1 MLSLKS
7 ERDKLTAETK
17 LNKQRQRSHN
27 LLVELFSAE
36 RDVARKKV
44 EGREKML
51 QSWQVE
57 VHKRRRQEASQTLE
71 DAQDAILEVSL
82 LPKIIQDQ
90 FNINIQLST
99 ELENVTREESAL
111 AEKNEDYQS
120 RFKALEAEFETA
132 KKRVE
137 SAVLTEA
144 IGLALRQQ
152 RLNLPSAD

>member
-1 MLSLKS
+1 MS
-7 ERDKLTAETK
+7 
-17 LNKQRQRSHN
+17 
-27 LLVELFSAE
+27 
-36 RDVARKKV
+36 
-44 EGREKML
+44 
-51 QSWQVE
+51 